1 MSEEPKKQAVTW
13 FEALNEQVEWSDPST
28 MLKWQ
33 ADVFGFQLQPG
44 QLSQEKFALSLRKM
58 RMHLGSAH
66 FKSPVELSWLDDEL
80 KSCCP
85 RLITNSP
92 LKSRLPAFR
101 ADIEEHDAS
110 NSEAAANALLE
121 QLRLTLLM
129 QFAEFIGGTVD
140 SGAEIARPIDRCR
153 GLYRDESKVPEA
165 AAYPAEIEKRWR
177 AEIELLQEFDVAAD
191 DVVRCEYFFPK
202 TAKGRFCSDSCRF
215 STFQITKQLQEPNYL
230 AAKQKRYRSNK
241 KHLST

>member
-1 MSEEPKKQAVTW
+1 MTEKVRKQAVTW
-13 FEALNEQVEWSDPST
+13 FEALNEQVEWSDPSM

-44 QLSQEKFALSLRKM
+44 QQSQGKFALSLRQM

-66 FKSPVELSWLDDEL
+66 FESSVELSWLDEEL
-80 KSCCP
+80 KSCRP
-85 RLITNSP
+85 RLNAKSAP
-92 LKSRLPAFR
+92 NSRLPAFR
-101 ADIEEHDAS
+101 ADAAEPDSSSAA
-110 NSEAAANALLE
+110 SEADMLIE

-129 QFAEFIGGTVD
+129 QFAQFIGSTID
-140 SGAEIARPIDRCR
+140 SGVEYGRSVDRCR
-153 GLYRDESKVPEA
+153 GLYRDESKVPES
-165 AAYPAEIEKRWR
+165 AAYPASLEKQWR
-177 AEIELLQEFDVAAD
+177 NEIELLQEFETAAV

-230 AAKQKRYRSNK
+230 AAKQKRYRASK
-241 KHLST
+241 KP